1 MKRNTIILAGL
12 VILLWGAWYAFHTEE
27 KAELSIRERRDFFKA
42 DSLEVDSIAVK
53 YATWAHLSRTGGQ
66 WRVFF
71 PDWQHEADP
80 GILGEVFRFTN
91 EMVLENL
98 ISTKPA
104 KHQSFQVDTLTGTVL
119 QFFSAGIPVAE
130 FVMGKAGADFNHT
143 YIRQLQSD
151 SVYLAKG
158 DFQRVFRRVPS
169 DWGSR
174 VIYPTDSSQLQSIRW
189 ITQDGEVRAA
199 RDAAGA
205 WLVYKDGGT
214 TGFPVD
220 TSVFNVRLRRLCP
233 LNTDAFALEGT
244 GAVAETDNPFLQLI
258 LDSKDGRSDTL
269 LWNHTP
275 ESESRMFAFRPG
287 RPKPLFI
294 FYRSSY
300 DRIKGIFSDLV
311 AKSTIPRADEP
322 K

>member
-1 MKRNTIILAGL
+1 
-12 VILLWGAWYAFHTEE
+12 
-27 KAELSIRERRDFFKA
+27 
-42 DSLEVDSIAVK
+42 
-53 YATWAHLSRTGGQ
+53 
-66 WRVFF
+66 
-71 PDWQHEADP
+71 
-80 GILGEVFRFTN
+80 
-91 EMVLENL
+91 MVLENL

-104 KHQSFQVDTLTGTVL
+104 KHQSFQVDTLTGTVM
-119 QFFSAGIPVAE
+119 QFFSDGLPVAE

-174 VIYPTDSSQLQSIRW
+174 VIYPTDSANLQSIRW
-189 ITQDGEVRAA
+189 ITQDGEVRVA
-199 RDAAGA
+199 RDGSGQ
-205 WLVYKDGGT
+205 WLVYKDGGA
-214 TGFPVD
+214 TGLPVD

-233 LNTDAFALEGT
+233 LTTDAFALEGT
-244 GAVAETDNPFLQLI
+244 GALAEVDNPFMQLI

-311 AKSTIPRADEP
+311 MKQSIPRADEP